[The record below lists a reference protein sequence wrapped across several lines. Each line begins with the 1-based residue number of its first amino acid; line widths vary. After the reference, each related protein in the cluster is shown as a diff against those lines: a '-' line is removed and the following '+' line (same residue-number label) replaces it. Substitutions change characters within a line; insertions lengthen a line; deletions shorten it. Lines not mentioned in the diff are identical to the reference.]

1 METATAALFPGR
13 PHLGGPVPAAVLRP
27 NTVLAHGINTPLRG
41 RDALHLTGAGPGRP
55 TRCGRSW
62 WCDGLARPPRLCGLH
77 LWFSNVRDTILH
89 GTLSTKQ
96 KHFINVFSVFN
107 SKQIS
112 ENIGTISLTR
122 KHFIC

>member
-55 TRCGRSW
+55 T
-62 WCDGLARPPRLCGLH
+62 PRLCGLH